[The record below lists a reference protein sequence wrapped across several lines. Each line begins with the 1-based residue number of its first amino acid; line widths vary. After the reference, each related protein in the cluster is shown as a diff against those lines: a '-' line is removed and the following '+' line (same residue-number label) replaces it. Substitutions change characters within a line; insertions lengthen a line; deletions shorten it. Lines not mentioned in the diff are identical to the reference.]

1 MSGCG
6 TEGGDNC
13 DGDEMKPKKIEN
25 IEINS
30 KKVIKTRNGIQTKF
44 YFEN

>member
-13 DGDEMKPKKIEN
+13 DGGEMKPKKIEK
-25 IEINS
+25 IEIEIDS

-44 YFEN
+44 